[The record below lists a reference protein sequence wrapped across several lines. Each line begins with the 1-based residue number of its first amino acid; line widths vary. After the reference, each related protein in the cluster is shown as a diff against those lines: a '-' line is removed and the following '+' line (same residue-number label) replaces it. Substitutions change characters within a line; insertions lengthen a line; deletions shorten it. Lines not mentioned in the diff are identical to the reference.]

1 MSNFFKVSSILR
13 PNRITCNFKRYC
25 IWGTSSKKQNY
36 KLLSSAILIGQPRT
50 FPKISL
56 MHEINQ
62 LLLYSWNQRYSMW
75 ERANAAE
82 QWSLLSFL
90 REALLNSHR
99 IEIKVLCYVTLKTT
113 KLNLGKKLLF
123 LVCTPFFFFFWQL
136 PTLSWNA

>member
-1 MSNFFKVSSILR
+1 MLFSFCFTFNLLIIKK
-13 PNRITCNFKRYC
+13 KRKNVPKTQWQFSAT
-25 IWGTSSKKQNY
+25 I
-36 KLLSSAILIGQPRT
+36 LLSSAILIGQPRT
-50 FPKISL
+50 FPKIYL

-90 REALLNSHR
+90 CEALLNSHR
-99 IEIKVLCYVTLKTT
+99 IERKVLCYVMLKTT